1 MPAVSN
7 PKKQQSTDN
16 QIQTSNR
23 RSFLAELKYREVYQ
37 TAGAYAVIA
46 WGVTEIL
53 DGVISRL
60 GWPEWWATL
69 IVILFVVGFPVAMFL
84 AWVFDWTS
92 EGIQKT
98 EPWTA
103 MSWVSIISAVI
114 FLIAGSG
121 GLFWLINPSGVA
133 HLERVGIAVLPC
145 RYRGEAEYAFR
156 AEGIAGVINDK
167 LAHFDQLQVPSFSS
181 ILMLSTQNAGTAE
194 IGKKAKLSWLVECR
208 IKHDQQRWQMDASLT
223 NVHTDE
229 SELVISLDVET
240 VEWVTT
246 LDTATTALV
255 QSLGLSNTQYEK
267 AGRFT
272 GHVRSFDAYLKG
284 EQAMRGKTAEDFE
297 AAREYFRT
305 AQQAPGFE
313 LARVREA
320 DAFMGLLK
328 TGVGE
333 TDRQK
338 VAGLRAVGL
347 ILDAVEAVTPELAEL
362 YAARM
367 RYLLLSGNPNGW
379 KSLDVEHFRK
389 LFEHAIELKPS
400 YAEPYRLMA
409 SVLLSTGE
417 NSEAEAL
424 LEHAYTLDLN
434 R

>member
-1 MPAVSN
+1 MSD

-16 QIQTSNR
+16 EIQASNR
-23 RSFLAELKYREVYQ
+23 RSFLAELRHREIYQ

-60 GWPEWWATL
+60 GWPDWWATL

-103 MSWVSIISAVI
+103 MGWVTIVAAIL

-133 HLERVGIAVLPC
+133 HLEQVGIAVLPC
-145 RYRGEAEYAFR
+145 RYRGEAGQAFR
-156 AEGIAGVINDK
+156 AEGVAGVINDK
-167 LAHFDQLQVPSFSS
+167 LAHQEQLHVPSFSS
-181 ILMLSTQNAGTAE
+181 ILELSTQNAGIAE
-194 IGKKAKLSWLVECR
+194 IGEEASLSWLVECR
-208 IKHDQQRWQMDASLT
+208 IKQDQRRWQMDVSLT
-223 NVHTDE
+223 NVHTNE
-229 SELVISLDVET
+229 SELVVSLDVET
-240 VEWVTT
+240 VEWITT
-246 LDTATTALV
+246 LDAATTALV
-255 QSLGLSNTQYEK
+255 QSLGFSNTQSK
-267 AGRFT
+267 ATGRST
-272 GHVRSFDAYLKG
+272 EHIRSFDAYLKG
-284 EQAMRGKTAEDFE
+284 EQAMRGKTAEGFQ
-297 AAREYFRT
+297 AAREYFHT

-320 DAFMGLLK
+320 QAFMGLLEA
-328 TGVGE
+328 GAVG
-333 TDRQK
+333 TDRGK
-338 VAGLRAVGL
+338 AAGLRAIGL
-347 ILDAVEAVTPELAEL
+347 MLDAVEAATPELAEL

-367 RYLLLSGNPNGW
+367 RLALLSGNPDDGEF
-379 KSLDVEHFRK
+379 LDVAHFRNW
-389 LFEHAIELKPS
+389 FERAIELKPS

-409 SVLLSTGE
+409 SALLRTSE
-417 NSEAEAL
+417 NTEAEVL
-424 LEHAYTLDLN
+424 LEHANKLDLK